1 MSRISDVCPEVPRV
15 EKPNPNW
22 PVEYVLEV
30 PLLTEDYRSVHWY
43 QIIGFIDR
51 HSQEPGLYVEDLGEN
66 LLNPRLPFR
75 QPIAGEHS
83 FAEARYMAEEAR
95 GRGISVFTAAV
106 LKKAK
111 DESTLFADALDQ
123 AELDNQVAH
132 NISVFG
138 PGKVAG
144 TQRNAFP
151 TLTDDKSKFGRR

>member
-1 MSRISDVCPEVPRV
+1 MSRVSDVSPALPRV

-30 PLLTEDYRSVHWY
+30 PLLTEDYRSIHWY
-43 QIIGFIDR
+43 QIIGFIDKNT
-51 HSQEPGLYVEDLGEN
+51 QEPALFVEDLGESV
-66 LLNPRLPFR
+66 LNPRLPFR
-75 QPIAGEHS
+75 QPIAGAHN
-83 FAEARYMAEEAR
+83 FAEARHMAEEAR
-95 GRGISVFTAAV
+95 GRGTTTFTAAV

-111 DESTLFADALDQ
+111 EESTLFADALDQ
-123 AELDNQVAH
+123 AAVDQQVAR

-151 TLTDDKSKFGRR
+151 TLTDNKSKFGRR